1 MGECEAYYR
10 VIQSMHLKQ
19 SSIQTVFAQTGFNP
33 SRYLERIDENDLDKV
48 ENVVEVEGR
57 EGKYQEK
64 PSLYEKYVRRDCW
77 RQPELS
83 KLCYAQFVKRYTS
96 VSKVPEG
103 FQFTSKMLRKEDCL
117 DENGK
122 MVNENHIVASEC
134 EDEDFTFYEL
144 PEYISITDPKPGEL
158 PYMKRKSAMVLR
170 YHKINKQKQPH
181 EFYYSELQLYHPHSA
196 ERSLEREKEDLDVCK
211 ETYCT
216 SNLLKVKSKIM
227 EFLESVEEGLE
238 RAQELENLIG
248 DELDAQAEQDK
259 DEDSAEGVVDHPD
272 FIHLDPNRLENIPES
287 SSSGVFKTVSL
298 SSKEE
303 LYNLTNQLDE
313 DQRLVLA
320 KFINYA
326 KQLKIA
332 RTVHSVV
339 KPPLMIVQG
348 GAGAGKSLV
357 IKAIS
362 QWFEKILRKDGDDPD
377 KPYILLSAFTGCA
390 AANIDGMTMHSA
402 FNLNFGNEFLSLPD
416 KTRDLKRDFCV
427 NLKAV
432 IIDEAFVLKADDF
445 YKFNLRMQELMNS
458 SEPFGG
464 IAVLLLGDILQLK
477 PVMGRFI
484 FEEPKCPNYHM
495 AFITNPV
502 WQMFEVVLL
511 RHNHRQGEDHQYAEI
526 LNRIRTENHTEDDC
540 AVLQQRVF
548 KFGDKNLPSNAL
560 YIMCTNEK
568 VKEFNDFCLK
578 EMNGDEVQI
587 EACVQQGR
595 RIIHKPK
602 LGKDGSIDNTPL
614 QHILTLKKGAQ
625 VMLTFNVNVVDNLA
639 NGALGKVIDL
649 IYDASGKV
657 KTVLVQFKNEKAG
670 KETRKGQHVLLR
682 NYSNELITPISKI
695 EFPFSLAKK
704 TTTKNDCFIATQ
716 FPLKLAFAC
725 TAHKMQGSTVSK
737 PDQLVIDLTKVF
749 EAAQAYVMMSR
760 VQSLTQLYILDKLP
774 LDKIYASKIAMK
786 ELKRLENI
794 ALNDQVKQREKNTSI
809 ISLNV
814 RSLVKN
820 HRNLIKDYIVTSD
833 IPVLA
838 LQETWLDIDE
848 YLEIQGYQAH
858 FVNQG
863 HGKGVVTYFKDN
875 FKVTGTIKADTYQI
889 SKISSETL
897 DVVNVYR
904 NWNENTSQDSFL
916 KDLQNLT
923 SGQRL
928 CYVVGDFNVDILKSH
943 THQICSMLKDN
954 GFEQIIS
961 SSTHEGGGLI
971 DHVYVK
977 NITGGKLPVVSL
989 SFPFYTDHAAIAIS
1003 I

>member
-1 MGECEAYYR
+1 MLRLVLTQVAF
-10 VIQSMHLKQ
+10 LKE
-19 SSIQTVFAQTGFNP
+19 
-33 SRYLERIDENDLDKV
+33 LMKNDLEKV

-64 PSLYEKYVRRDCW
+64 PSLYEKYVRRDC
-77 RQPELS
+77 RNQPELS

-96 VSKVPEG
+96 VSKLPEG
-103 FQFTSKMLRKEDCL
+103 FQFTPKMLKREDCL
-117 DENGK
+117 NENGK
-122 MVNENHIVASEC
+122 MIDENHIVSSDC

-144 PEYISITDPKPGEL
+144 PEYISITDLKPGEL
-158 PYMKRKSAMVLR
+158 PYMKRKSEMVLR

-181 EFYYSELQLYHPHSA
+181 EFYYSELQLYHPHSS
-196 ERSLEREKEDLDVCK
+196 ERSLEREKDSFDVCK
-211 ETYCT
+211 ETYQT
-216 SNLLKVKSKIM
+216 SNLSRVKNKIM

-248 DELDAQAEQDK
+248 DELDAQGEQDR

-272 FIHLDPNRLENIPES
+272 FTHLDPSTFENIPES
-287 SSSGVFKTVSL
+287 SSSVFKTVSL

-320 KFINYA
+320 KLIDYA

-332 RTVHSVV
+332 RKVPNVV
-339 KPPLMIVQG
+339 QPPLLIVQG

-416 KTRDLKRDFCV
+416 KTRDLKRDYCT

-445 YKFNLRMQELMNS
+445 YKFNLRMQELMNCPQ
-458 SEPFGG
+458 PFGG

-495 AFITNPV
+495 AFIANPV
-502 WQMFEVVLL
+502 WQLFDVVLL

-540 AVLQQRVF
+540 AILEQRVF
-548 KFGDKNLPSNAL
+548 KFGDKNLPLNAL

-568 VKEFNDFCLK
+568 VKDFNDFCLE
-578 EMNGDEVQI
+578 EMNGDEIKI

-595 RIIHKPK
+595 RIIQKPK
-602 LGKDGSIDNTPL
+602 LAKDGSIDNTPL
-614 QHILTLKKGAQ
+614 PHVLKLKKGAQ

-639 NGALGKVIDL
+639 NGALGKVVDF
-649 IYDASGKV
+649 IYDVSGNI
-657 KTVLVQFKNEKAG
+657 KTILVQFKNEKAG
-670 KETRKGQHVLLR
+670 QETRKGQQLLLR
-682 NYSNELITPISKI
+682 KYPNEQVTPISKI

-704 TTTKNDCFIATQ
+704 TATKNDCFIATQ

-737 PDQLVIDLTKVF
+737 PDKLVIDLTKVF

-774 LDKIYASKIAMK
+774 LEKIYASKIAMK
-786 ELKRLENI
+786 ELERLENV
-794 ALNDQVKQREKNTSI
+794 ALNNQDKQSKTTLL
-809 ISLNV
+809 SLNV
-814 RSLVKN
+814 RSLQKN
-820 HRNLIKDYIVTSD
+820 HSNLLKDHIVTSD
-833 IPVLA
+833 VPVMSI
-838 LQETWLDIDE
+838 QETWLEADE
-848 YLEIQGYQAH
+848 YLELPGYNAH
-858 FVNQG
+858 FVSQG
-863 HGKGVVTYFKDN
+863 RGKGVVTYFKSI
-875 FKVTGTIKADTYQI
+875 FKVTGEMNSNTHQI
-889 SKISSETL
+889 SKVSSETY
-897 DVVNVYR
+897 DVINVYR
-904 NWNENTSQDSFL
+904 NANETAPLDSFL
-916 KDLQNLT
+916 KDLCDLI
-923 SGQRL
+923 SEQRQV
-928 CYVVGDFNVDILKSH
+928 YIVGDFNIDLLKSP
-943 THQICSMLKDN
+943 THPICTKLIDKGFQQIVSL
-954 GFEQIIS
+954 
-961 SSTHEGGGLI
+961 STHEEGGLL
-971 DHVYVK
+971 DHVYIK
-977 NITGGKLPVVSL
+977 NIPEGKLPVVNL
-989 SFPFYTDHAAIAIS
+989 SFPFYTDHAAVAIS
-1003 I
+1003 T